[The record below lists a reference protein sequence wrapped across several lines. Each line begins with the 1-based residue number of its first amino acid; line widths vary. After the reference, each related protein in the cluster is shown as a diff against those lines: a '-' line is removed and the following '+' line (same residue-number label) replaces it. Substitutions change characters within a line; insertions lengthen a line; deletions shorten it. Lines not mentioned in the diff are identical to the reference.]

1 MEAASQ
7 APQILQSYRKKQGH
21 RTVIPACVALIL
33 WHAEETD
40 ADSLWPSIK
49 KERRKGTY
57 SVEPELHNGCI
68 VEFIDFSAQGDE
80 PVSALNFFFILLP
93 GGLPVVSSQ
102 HCLWWKRTHSI
113 TAGFWRAGSSTCSF
127 YRWESVFTELESFV
141 QGPQRVGD
149 CAFSR
154 CAFALHI
161 ESVYPLPGM
170 EVLKDISWLF
180 SSLPPWNL
188 WKMRCWKIPK
198 VLRGRKS
205 ITWKDQEP
213 LIPPNP
219 FFRFIM
225 RQAGLGSLLKLM
237 TLKSRVP

>member
-7 APQILQSYRKKQGH
+7 APQILQSYRKKQGL
-21 RTVIPACVALIL
+21 RTVIPACVVLIL
-33 WHAEETD
+33 WLAEETTQVHEKLTL
-40 ADSLWPSIK
+40 ALCWPSIK
-49 KERRKGTY
+49 KEKRKDAY

-102 HCLWWKRTHSI
+102 HRLWWKRTHSI

-127 YRWESVFTELESFV
+127 YRWESVFPEPESFV
-141 QGPQRVGD
+141 QGPQRFGD
-149 CAFSR
+149 RAFPR
-154 CAFALHI
+154 CAFALYI
-161 ESVYPLPGM
+161 ESVYPSPGM
-170 EVLKDISWLF
+170 EGLRDISWLF
-180 SSLPPWNL
+180 SSLLPWNL

-198 VLRGRKS
+198 VLRDWKS

-219 FFRFIM
+219 FFVLSWD
-225 RQAGLGSLLKLM
+225 RQVWVLYSC
-237 TLKSRVP
+237 